1 MQAYRRKRKFNP
13 AQFLVIAYFTVI
25 VIGTFLLMLPIATT
39 GEGGLDFLDAFFTAS
54 SATCVTGLM
63 VLDFT
68 NTFSLFGQVIIMLL
82 IQIGGIGIMTFSTII
97 ALLLG
102 RKIGLKGRLLLKD
115 DLDNIQMAGLI
126 RLVKSVLFLTLII
139 EGFGAIPLFISLIRD
154 YPPGKALYWAIFH
167 SVSAFNS
174 AGFALFGEN
183 LAGFIINTPLVS
195 ISIMILVILG
205 SLGFSVLVELY
216 TKKQKKAFTLQ
227 TKIVLSFTFI
237 LIAFAFLYFFLLEYN
252 NQATIGNLA
261 LGEKLQAAFFYAVN
275 SRTAGFNVLAV
286 EQVHNATLF
295 LTIILMFI
303 GASPG
308 STGGGIKTTTFG
320 VIAITVWNVIR
331 GKRDIEIFQRRL
343 PERLIIKAFVITLLA
358 IFLILFVTIVLSVT
372 EEASFMSL
380 LFETVAA
387 FGTVGLSTGITASLS
402 VIGRLL
408 IIVTM
413 FIGRVGPLTLV
424 VALAEQRQKLP
435 YRYPEEEIM
444 VG

>member
-115 DLDNIQMAGLI
+115 DLDNIQMAGLV

-358 IFLILFVTIVLSVT
+358 I
-372 EEASFMSL
+372 
-380 LFETVAA
+380 
-387 FGTVGLSTGITASLS
+387 
-402 VIGRLL
+402 
-408 IIVTM
+408 
-413 FIGRVGPLTLV
+413 
-424 VALAEQRQKLP
+424 
-435 YRYPEEEIM
+435 
-444 VG
+444 

>member
-1 MQAYRRKRKFNP
+1 
-13 AQFLVIAYFTVI
+13 
-25 VIGTFLLMLPIATT
+25 
-39 GEGGLDFLDAFFTAS
+39 
-54 SATCVTGLM
+54 
-63 VLDFT
+63 
-68 NTFSLFGQVIIMLL
+68 
-82 IQIGGIGIMTFSTII
+82 MTFSTII

-413 FIGRVGPLTLV
+413 FIGRVGPLILV